1 MSKLIGF
8 IPGIA
13 EMRGNISG
21 SQNLEYPTNDNKA
34 YAAPD
39 GKHFATN
46 YKPRYIACK
55 RASDGLTYFQVKQ
68 RSAIKNTA
76 ASRLAMAA
84 LGAAG
89 SLSAVLL
96 ENEVYR
102 PALEAEYAA
111 RKAAGRTSAKSFR
124 AWLVEVYRVEFLKKG
139 STLQV
144 ITGEGTMISFNNPF
158 NTTQYDPAQDITL
171 PMEILA
177 KFWSVLCSNP
187 IFFTVSGL
195 KAVAHS
201 GDTFTEVVNG
211 NYNNLGLAIEPET
224 HQGELPDNLVKLG
237 DLYIWDGIDSWINKD
252 DEVDPSIAYQL
263 KVFE

>member
-1 MSKLIGF
+1 MAKLIGF

-21 SQNLEYPTNDNKA
+21 SQNLEYPTSNNKA

-96 ENEVYR
+96 ENEAYR
-102 PALEAEYAA
+102 PALEAEYTA

-139 STLQV
+139 STLNV
-144 ITGEGTMISFNNPF
+144 ITGVGSLISINNPF
-158 NTTQYDPAQDITL
+158 NTTQYDPAQDVTL
-171 PMEILA
+171 PMEILV
-177 KFWSVLCSNP
+177 KFWSVLCSSP
-187 IFFTVSGL
+187 LFFSVSGM
-195 KAVAHS
+195 KGIAKVDDDFQTIVES
-201 GDTFTEVVNG
+201 
-211 NYNNLGLAIEPET
+211 NYNSLGMTIS
-224 HQGELPDNLVKLG
+224 DIKVKLG
-237 DLYIWDGIDSWINKD
+237 DLWLKDGELYCND
-252 DEVDPSIAYQL
+252 DDRVVNGRTYELTSVEP
-263 KVFE
+263 E

>member
-1 MSKLIGF
+1 MAKLIGF

-68 RSAIKNTA
+68 RSAIKNTT

-96 ENEVYR
+96 ENQVYR
-102 PALEAEYAA
+102 PALEAEYTA

-139 STLQV
+139 STLNV

-158 NTTQYDPAQDITL
+158 NTTQYDEDQDITL
-171 PMEILA
+171 PMEILV

-187 IFFTVSGL
+187 IIFTISGM
-195 KAVAHS
+195 KAIGHA
-201 GDTFTEVVNG
+201 GDDFEAVIAS
-211 NYNNLGLAIEPET
+211 NYNNLGLAMDT
-224 HQGELPDNLVKLG
+224 DDYVKLG
-237 DLYIWDGIDSWINKD
+237 DLFVLDG
-252 DEVDPSIAYQL
+252 EVYCQNNTVAVDGKTYVLTSVSPA
-263 KVFE
+263 

>member
-1 MSKLIGF
+1 MAKLIGF

-21 SQNLEYPTNDNKA
+21 SQELEYPMSNNKA

-68 RSAIKNTA
+68 RSAIKNTT

-96 ENEVYR
+96 ENQTYR
-102 PALEAEYAA
+102 PALEAEYEA
-111 RKAAGRTSAKSFR
+111 RKAAGRTKAKSFR

-144 ITGEGTMISFNNPF
+144 ITSNGALIQINNPF
-158 NTTQYDPAQDITL
+158 NTEQYDPAQDVTL
-171 PMEILA
+171 PMDILV
-177 KFWSVLCSNP
+177 KFWAVLCADP
-187 IFFTVSGL
+187 IFFSVSGM
-195 KAVAHS
+195 KGIAKETS
-201 GDTFTEVVNG
+201 DFDTILAG
-211 NYNNLGLAIEPET
+211 NYNNLGLT
-224 HQGELPDNLVKLG
+224 SDDYVMLGNLYLKDATDDYVIPGADVNNG
-237 DLYIWDGIDSWINKD
+237 D
-252 DEVDPSIAYQL
+252 
-263 KVFE
+263 VFTLSSVTPA